1 MKMKLLLT
9 MAFLF
14 LAAPGVF
21 AQAAGGGA
29 TKTAAGGG
37 ATKTA
42 AGGGATATKTKV
54 AIIDSMIFRDEVL
67 ELKAKY
73 EKLQGEFAAKG
84 RDLESMQSS
93 IANKQKVAQE
103 NKTLTLPQAQKLN
116 DEIEL
121 LKKEYSR
128 SLQDTQDFYGKR
140 EKTETDDVY
149 EKIGKFLEQYCAKH
163 GISTVF
169 DARRLQETGVVV
181 YVVPPANI
189 TKDFITEY
197 NKANPVQTAAN
208 PTK

>member
-9 MAFLF
+9 LAFLI

-29 TKTAAGGG
+29 AKTAAGGG
-37 ATKTA
+37 ATKT
-42 AGGGATATKTKV
+42 KV
-54 AIIDSMIFRDEVL
+54 AIIDATIFREEVL

-73 EKLQGEFAAKG
+73 EKLQTEFATKG
-84 RDLESMQSS
+84 RDLESMQNS

-103 NKTLTLPQAQKLN
+103 NKTLTLQQAQKLN
-116 DEIEL
+116 DEIEQ

-128 SLQDTQDFYGKR
+128 SLQDVQDDYSKR
-140 EKTETDDVY
+140 EKAETDDVY
-149 EKIGKFLEQYCAKH
+149 EKIVKFLEQYCAKH
-163 GISTVF
+163 GILSVF
-169 DARRLQETGVVV
+169 DARRLQDTGVVV
-181 YVVPPANI
+181 YAIPTSNI
-189 TKDFITEY
+189 TKDFISEY